1 MTEYSEDNNYSNVND
16 PGDENDEEE
25 GLVEYLEIDSEVME
39 TLQSP
44 NEYFTQVNQ
53 PHQGQIYVHQSD
65 GNTQQLSLVIK
76 NSPVEFSSL
85 KEMSPQQFD
94 NHNGVTNIL
103 WSNSTINSSDDSKAS
118 EKTGRNS
125 RKSTKSSNNHKGE
138 RKRKTRDSDCSDNN
152 LKYVNQ
158 KDIIMAKEQI
168 QSDDSLDLFFQSMA
182 HTVSHLPSEIQ
193 AKIKMEI
200 CKVISMAEIKYC
212 SQNTTSQN
220 NLNEDFNHEN

>member
-1 MTEYSEDNNYSNVND
+1 MTEYTEDDSYSNVND
-16 PGDENDEEE
+16 HDDENNEEE

-39 TLQSP
+39 TLHNP

-103 WSNSTINSSDDSKAS
+103 WSNSTINSNDDCKES
-118 EKTGRNS
+118 EKTGGDS
-125 RKSTKSSNNHKGE
+125 RKSTKSNHKGQ
-138 RKRKTRDSDCSDNN
+138 RKRKTRDSDCLDDN
-152 LKYVNQ
+152 LKYVKQ
-158 KDIIMAKEQI
+158 KDIIMAKEQT
-168 QSDDSLDLFFQSMA
+168 QADDSLDLFFQSMA

-200 CKVISMAEIKYC
+200 CKVISIAEIKYC
-212 SQNTTSQN
+212 SQNTIIQN
-220 NLNEDFNHEN
+220 DLNEDFNHEN